1 MNLLKVAII
10 ATHLAGAAIG
20 VNAEETIIHVE
31 TEWDHLE
38 EVRYIFTLGRV
49 LREQNKV

>member
-10 ATHLAGAAIG
+10 ATHLVGAAIG
-20 VNAEETIIHVE
+20 VNAEGTIIHVE

-38 EVRYIFTLGRV
+38 EVRHIFTWGRV
-49 LREQNKV
+49 FRDLNKV